1 LTTIRIEAL
10 KHLKKKRPEEIMNTC
25 YLCKNDTFDLV
36 TEKLRYN
43 VPKKAYK
50 CKKCG
55 LVFLSPRMTPEEERI
70 FYEKEYGDI
79 YSTEKGTT
87 PDKLF
92 QSRLPDANRYFD
104 WVKPYLDHSHK
115 CLELG
120 CASGYFLATI
130 RDTVAHV
137 SGIETHK
144 LLSAYCRNIGINTY
158 ESLEKCGDAQFD
170 RVFMFF
176 LLEHIGDPVQYL
188 HSVDRVM
195 KPGGKLFIVVP
206 NVNDALMSLY
216 DIPAFKDFYFTPAHQ
231 YYYTKETLTAM
242 LKKAGMSTVSIFPR
256 QRYDLSNHMHW
267 MMNGKP
273 GGAGCYNSVFSE
285 KLLHEYAKNLEDHFL
300 CDTLFAVITKTE
312 R

>member
-1 LTTIRIEAL
+1 MLR
-10 KHLKKKRPEEIMNTC
+10 C
-25 YLCKNDTFDLV
+25 YLCHNDTFDLV
-36 TEKLRYN
+36 TEKLRYD

-55 LVFLSPRMTPEEERI
+55 LVFLYPGMTPEEERI
-70 FYEKEYGDI
+70 FYEQEYGEI
-79 YSTEKGTT
+79 YSNEKGTT

-92 QSRLPDANRYFD
+92 QSRLPDARLYLE
-104 WVKPYLDHSHK
+104 WVKQYLAPTHD

-130 RDTVAHV
+130 RNEVASV

-144 LLSAYCRNIGINTY
+144 LLNEYCRNIGIHTF
-158 ESLEKCGDAQFD
+158 ESLDECGDSRFD

-176 LLEHIGDPVQYL
+176 LLEHIGDPVHYL
-188 HSVDRVM
+188 HQVNRVM

-206 NVNDALMSLY
+206 NVNDALMALY
-216 DIPAFKDFYFTPAHQ
+216 DIPAFKPFYFTPAHQ
-231 YYYTKETLTAM
+231 FYYSKETLTKM
-242 LKKAGMSTVSIFPR
+242 LEKAGMSDITVFPR
-256 QRYDLSNHMHW
+256 QRYDLSNHMNW

-273 GGAGCYNSVFSE
+273 GGAGRYNSVFSQG
-285 KLLHEYAKNLEDHFL
+285 LLNEYAKNLEDHFL
-300 CDTLFAVITKTE
+300 CDTLFAVITKTD